1 MQQIKMIILFFHW
14 FFKLRK
20 PLENTI
26 IVTTKFGSQPSAN
39 IFNLLLII
47 ISLIYKAIMQVQ
59 ITIKL
64 YKSTSSTSW

>member
-47 ISLIYKAIMQVQ
+47 ISLMPHP
-59 ITIKL
+59 L
-64 YKSTSSTSW
+64 KSLELRMNKVI